1 MEPLPDGFLKLADE
15 LSRRAASEPDPTMKA
30 QLLQTAERYR
40 RMDEQARTVLT
51 EAATLQAKV
60 RAPARHPVA
69 QSVLYIVFTG
79 FFWVLAFLHEF
90 DTASVALATA
100 LSALF
105 ALVWYFESRDT
116 AQPPSRTETA
126 LAWAWL
132 GFRSLVGI
140 VAALLFLGLPIAAL
154 VVKEV
159 EFHDGNTPVA
169 LLVGCAIGVLCL
181 WVGLFGWRRNI
192 RRDVT
197 DSSKQKR
204 RYGWPF

>member
-1 MEPLPDGFLKLADE
+1 MPMEPLPDGFLKLANE

-90 DTASVALATA
+90 DTASVALARSEEHTSE
-100 LSALF
+100 LQSRGH
-105 ALVWYFESRDT
+105 LVCR
-116 AQPPSRTETA
+116 
-126 LAWAWL
+126 
-132 GFRSLVGI
+132 
-140 VAALLFLGLPIAAL
+140 LLLEKKKKNNQYN
-154 VVKEV
+154 V
-159 EFHDGNTPVA
+159 
-169 LLVGCAIGVLCL
+169 
-181 WVGLFGWRRNI
+181 
-192 RRDVT
+192 
-197 DSSKQKR
+197 SQQKKKKKKKK
-204 RYGWPF
+204 